1 MGEGPTSFNEAEHA
15 AYFSCLATGD
25 IDKRQY
31 FIRGASLETLGN
43 AVGDGEG
50 GSSQLVSQT
59 ATAAPLEASCHV
71 IDAFGQAD
79 RLLPDRKFFESGIGH
94 AILPL
99 V

>member
-1 MGEGPTSFNEAEHA
+1 MGEGPTSLNEAGHA
-15 AYFSCLATGD
+15 AYFSCPATGD
-25 IDKRQY
+25 IEKRHY
-31 FIRGASLETLGN
+31 FIRGASLETLGDV
-43 AVGDGEG
+43 VGDGEG
-50 GSSQLVSQT
+50 GSFQLVSQT
-59 ATAAPLEASCHV
+59 ATAALLAAFCHV